1 MLRLCYSINERSK
14 GVRMMNETIKTLLNH
29 RSIREFKNTKLTNE
43 QVNCIIQSAQQASTS
58 SYMMAYTI
66 IGVTAPQIKAALA
79 EVSGQS
85 YVKNNG
91 HLLVFCADLHRQTHT
106 ASQGMFNQMIENL
119 ENSEHFLVSA
129 IDAALAAQN
138 AAIAA
143 ESMGLGI
150 CYLGSLR
157 NDLARVDELLS
168 LPQHVIPLFG
178 MAVGVPAHQPER
190 KPRLPKSA
198 VYFENKYEAHDDIV
212 QAFDDKIASYY
223 QTRSENSRKDTWT
236 AQMHRRFSK
245 TIRMDVTDL
254 VQKKGFNK
262 R

>member
-1 MLRLCYSINERSK
+1 
-14 GVRMMNETIKTLLNH
+14 MNQTIDTLLNH
-29 RSIREFKNTKLTNE
+29 RSIRQFKNTKLTDE
-43 QVNCIIQSAQQASTS
+43 QLDYIIRSAQQASTS

-66 IGVTAPQIKAALA
+66 IGITDAEKKAALA
-79 EVSGQS
+79 EVSGQP
-85 YVKNNG
+85 YVKDNG
-91 HLLVFCADLHRQTHT
+91 HLLVFCADLHRQTHSAT
-106 ASQGMFNQMIENL
+106 SEDYNQMVDNL

-157 NDLARVDELLS
+157 NHLERVDELLA
-168 LPQHVIPLFG
+168 LPTHVIPLFG
-178 MAVGVPAHQPER
+178 MAIGEPAHQPER

-198 VYFENKYEAHDDIV
+198 IYFENEYQPHDDAI
-212 QAFDDKIASYY
+212 QTFDDQIAEYY
-223 QTRSENSRKDTWT
+223 QSRSSNNRSDTWT
-236 AQMHRRFSK
+236 DQMHRRFKK
-245 TIRMDVTDL
+245 TMRMDVTDL

>member
-1 MLRLCYSINERSK
+1 
-14 GVRMMNETIKTLLNH
+14 MNEVIETLLNH
-29 RSIREFKNTKLTNE
+29 RSIRKFKNTKLTST
-43 QVNCIIQSAQQASTS
+43 QIDCIVEAAQQASTS

-66 IGVTAPQIKAALA
+66 IGVTDDSLKASLA
-79 EVSGQS
+79 EVSGQP
-85 YVKNNG
+85 YVKENG
-91 HLLVFCADLHRQTHT
+91 HLLVFCADLNRQTHS
-106 ASQGMFNQMIENL
+106 APPEVSLKMKENL

-157 NDLARVDELLS
+157 NDIARVDELLA
-168 LPQHVIPLFG
+168 LPPHVIPLFG
-178 MAVGVPAHQPER
+178 MAIGEPDHLPDR
-190 KPRLPKSA
+190 KPRLPKQA
-198 VYFENKYEAHDDIV
+198 VYFENQYQFHDEAV
-212 QAFDDKIASYY
+212 QEFDKRIASYY
-223 QTRSENSRKDTWT
+223 QQRSSNNRSDTWT
-236 AQMHRRFSK
+236 QQMHRRFSK